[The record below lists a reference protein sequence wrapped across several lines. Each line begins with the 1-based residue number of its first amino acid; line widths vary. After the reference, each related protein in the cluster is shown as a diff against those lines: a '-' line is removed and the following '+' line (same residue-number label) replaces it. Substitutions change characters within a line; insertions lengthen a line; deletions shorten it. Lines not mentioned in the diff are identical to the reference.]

1 MAKARKKFEK
11 KYEKSSKKCL
21 KKSSK
26 ILQIVGGE
34 GRGGEGREGREG
46 EELSFQ
52 CLRPSTSKLMAAGK
66 NKQTIFRD

>member
-1 MAKARKKFEK
+1 LHNGESTKKVRKKVRKKFEK
-11 KYEKSSKKCL
+11 MFEKKFENITNCRR
-21 KKSSK
+21 
-26 ILQIVGGE
+26 GGE
-34 GRGGEGREGREG
+34 GRGGREG